1 MKAMLRCGFFTVNRI
16 RVQSIF
22 CALQVAIAQ
31 LPTALLSKKF
41 APKKQLTILFFT
53 TCKRAEN
60 YQNSLRFAAVRFQTA
75 ASISLGKWASLILGD
90 ARCLREA
97 TSPGLRFSR
106 PADQNREIGV

>member
-41 APKKQLTILFFT
+41 APKTAHDSVFYYVQTRRKLPKFT
-53 TCKRAEN
+53 SICR
-60 YQNSLRFAAVRFQTA
+60 R
-75 ASISLGKWASLILGD
+75 SISN
-90 ARCLREA
+90 CCEHFLRQMGIVD
-97 TSPGLRFSR
+97 TGRR
-106 PADQNREIGV
+106 PMLKRGHFTWIKV